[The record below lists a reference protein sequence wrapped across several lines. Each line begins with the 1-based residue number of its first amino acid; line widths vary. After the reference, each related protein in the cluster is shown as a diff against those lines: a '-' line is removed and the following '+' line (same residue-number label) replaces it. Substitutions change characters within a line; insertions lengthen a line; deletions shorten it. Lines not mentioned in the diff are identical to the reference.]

1 MQQVYVFD
9 PPQTV
14 SLPVLGEN
22 GSDFH
27 YPVHRI
33 FCIGRNYA
41 DHAREMGH
49 DPEREAP
56 FFFMKPS
63 SAIVQSGTLL
73 PFPGMT
79 SDLHYEVELVVA
91 IGAVVEKISASE
103 AHEYIFGYAV
113 GLDMTRRDLQQEA
126 KAQGR
131 PWEIGKA
138 FDMSAPCSAIRRV
151 ADVGHPENS
160 TIALTVNG
168 TLRQSATL
176 DRMIWTVPEIV
187 AHLSTYVRL
196 LPGDLIM
203 TGTPAGVGVVKQGD
217 ILEGTVEGIGTV
229 KVQYG
234 G

>member
-1 MQQVYVFD
+1 MQQVYAFD
-9 PPQTV
+9 PPEAV

-22 GSDFH
+22 GSNLR
-27 YPVHRI
+27 YPVNRI

-49 DPEREAP
+49 DPEREPP

-79 SDLHYEVELVVA
+79 SELHYEVELVVA
-91 IGAVVEKISASE
+91 IGVAVEMVCVPE
-103 AHEYIFGYAV
+103 AHETIYGYGV
-113 GLDMTRRDLQQEA
+113 GLDMTRRDLQQTA

-151 ADVGHPENS
+151 ADIGHPEKVAI
-160 TIALTVNG
+160 TLAVNG

-176 DRMIWTVPEIV
+176 DNMIWNVPEIV

-203 TGTPAGVGVVKQGD
+203 TGTPAGVGTVKKGD
-217 ILEGTVEGIGTV
+217 VLEGKVEGIGTV